1 MFQTINGK
9 TYALKIPSPSNWK
22 SQLRLCAVAGIEW
35 ETERKS
41 EQKAERLFS
50 ADVIFAV
57 GAAIL
62 PSCPYVIRR
71 FEIKRR
77 PTKRQ
82 AVPRRKGR
90 YLPFSSDK
98 TVRPLICA
106 SRRKATQRRHLTLF
120 QFYRDHVIFQGKF
133 LFFAPALYKAHQ
145 RHHQKSDAPQKS
157 RSAKYYHR
165 QYLLHTHLRSH
176 FNLIE
181 GQKYGSL

>member
-50 ADVIFAV
+50 ADLIFAV
-57 GAAIL
+57 GAAIP

-71 FEIKRR
+71 TEIKRR

-82 AVPRRKGR
+82 AVTRRKVR

-98 TVRPLICA
+98 TVRPLPRCP
-106 SRRKATQRRHLTLF
+106 TQGNLTCLTLF
-120 QFYRDHVIFQGKF
+120 QFYRDYVIFQGKF